1 MSSKV
6 LTTNGEATLTTLNL
20 TINFSPNMARCVIHP
35 LMNLL
40 LMILSNILDSKEFIH
55 EIQNFIRLQVKCPFM
70 LPLLGFIANLHGC
83 LQLNL
88 WLS

>member
-6 LTTNGEATLTTLNL
+6 LATNGEATLTTLNL

-40 LMILSNILDSKEFIH
+40 LMILSNILDLKESIH
-55 EIQNFIRLQVKCPFM
+55 EIQNFIRLQVKCPST